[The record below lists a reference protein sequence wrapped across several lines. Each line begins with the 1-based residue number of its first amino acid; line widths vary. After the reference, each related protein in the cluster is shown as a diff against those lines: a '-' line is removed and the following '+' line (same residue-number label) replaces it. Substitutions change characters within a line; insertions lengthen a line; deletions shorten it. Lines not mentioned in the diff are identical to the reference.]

1 MDGKGFNVTKY
12 PEGVDKA
19 KQELLGFLPDEP
31 VVRDG
36 FMKTALQWFI
46 QW

>member
-1 MDGKGFNVTKY
+1 MSDKGFCVTKY
-12 PEGVDKA
+12 PEGVNRA
-19 KQELLGFLPDEP
+19 KEELLGFLPDDPAAKE
-31 VVRDG
+31 G